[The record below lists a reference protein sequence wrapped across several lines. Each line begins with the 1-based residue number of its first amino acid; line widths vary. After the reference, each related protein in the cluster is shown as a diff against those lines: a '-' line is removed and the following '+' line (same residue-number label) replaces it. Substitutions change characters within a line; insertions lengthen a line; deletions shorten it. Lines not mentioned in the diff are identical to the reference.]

1 MSGGEYIFLEAAMSD
16 NSKDSSSPSSGSS
29 ASLVKVA
36 IVEDQRKFR
45 ECLAIMIDG
54 SEGFRCTGSFRTMEA
69 ALDQIGADP
78 PDVALVDVGL
88 PGMSGIEGVRL
99 LKELYPQMTLL
110 MYTVYDDDERIF
122 EALCAGASG
131 YLLKKTAPAR
141 LLECLKEAASGGAPM
156 SPEVAH
162 KVIKLFRLI
171 HPPEKPDER
180 LTPHEIRLLRLLADG
195 HNYKTAAAELGVT
208 THTISFHLQRIYD
221 KLHVH
226 SKTEAVA
233 KALRTR
239 LI

>member
-1 MSGGEYIFLEAAMSD
+1 MSARFREADMSD
-16 NSKDSSSPSSGSS
+16 QINASSSSSPVAGP
-29 ASLVKVA
+29 VKVA
-36 IVEDQRKFR
+36 VIEDDRKIR

-54 SEGFRCTGSFRTMEA
+54 SEGFRCTGGFRTMEA
-69 ALDQIGADP
+69 ALDQIGRDL
-78 PDVALVDVGL
+78 PDVGLVDVGL
-88 PGMSGIEGVRL
+88 PGMTGIEGIRL
-99 LKELYPQMTLL
+99 LKERYPQLTLL

-131 YLLKKTAPAR
+131 YLLKKTPPTR
-141 LLECLKEAASGGAPM
+141 LLECLKEAVSGGAPM

-162 KVIKLFRLI
+162 KVIKLFRDI
-171 HPPEKPDER
+171 HPPEKPDEQ
-180 LTPHEIRLLRLLADG
+180 LTPHEIRLLTLFADG

-233 KALRTR
+233 RALRTR
-239 LI
+239 II